1 MKKSTDQYMLHK
13 RITDIFIYLMVSVFV
28 LYCGTSGYA
37 GMFEAKFNIFCWL
50 CGGYVIVSVLLLV
63 ELAIIGHI
71 KFEPVKCI
79 KNMSLAQKVA
89 GVYLIFTWA
98 SALLSPYFP
107 DTLFG
112 VSRYE
117 GAITISLY
125 CLVFILVSSFGRITK
140 EMIYVFAGIVTVF
153 SVICILQIHG
163 LNPFEFYPQGYNY
176 HDAFVAYS
184 GQFLGTI
191 GNTDTVAA
199 FLCIAIP
206 ILWISLIR
214 SEDKKRFFM
223 LLPLLLSVYVLVKMW
238 VLAGIVGIAVGTI
251 LSVPFSVKRDMA
263 KRKILLWA
271 TGILFLIGLV
281 IIYFSKIESGLLF
294 EIREVLHGNFDDTFG
309 SGRMYIWK
317 SVLRE
322 VPKNILFGTGP
333 DTMLYAEIQPFVRY
347 DAQLGGAVVGQIDI
361 AHNEY
366 INILFHQGVFAL
378 LAYIT
383 LTVLVAYNWIKCGCE
398 NKYTGIMGGAIIC
411 YVIQSF
417 FGFSSCAVSP
427 LFWLIMALV
436 VSKRCSREDYV

>member
-1 MKKSTDQYMLHK
+1 
-13 RITDIFIYLMVSVFV
+13 
-28 LYCGTSGYA
+28 
-37 GMFEAKFNIFCWL
+37 
-50 CGGYVIVSVLLLV
+50 
-63 ELAIIGHI
+63 
-71 KFEPVKCI
+71 
-79 KNMSLAQKVA
+79 MSLAQKVA

-98 SALLSPYFP
+98 AALLSPYFP

-140 EMIYVFAGIVTVF
+140 EMIYVFAGTVTLF

-176 HDAFVAYS
+176 HDAFVAYN

-214 SEDKKRFFM
+214 LEDKKRFLM

-251 LSVPFSVKRDMA
+251 LSVPFSVKMDMA

-281 IIYFSKIESGLLF
+281 II
-294 EIREVLHGNFDDTFG
+294 
-309 SGRMYIWK
+309 
-317 SVLRE
+317 
-322 VPKNILFGTGP
+322 
-333 DTMLYAEIQPFVRY
+333 
-347 DAQLGGAVVGQIDI
+347 
-361 AHNEY
+361 
-366 INILFHQGVFAL
+366 
-378 LAYIT
+378 
-383 LTVLVAYNWIKCGCE
+383 
-398 NKYTGIMGGAIIC
+398 
-411 YVIQSF
+411 
-417 FGFSSCAVSP
+417 
-427 LFWLIMALV
+427 
-436 VSKRCSREDYV
+436 